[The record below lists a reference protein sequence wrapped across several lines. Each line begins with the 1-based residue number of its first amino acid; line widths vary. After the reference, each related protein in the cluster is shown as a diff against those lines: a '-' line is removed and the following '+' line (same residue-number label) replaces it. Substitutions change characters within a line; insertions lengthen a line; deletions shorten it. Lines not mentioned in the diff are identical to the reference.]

1 MVIMP
6 TGVSTPTEGARTLER
21 DDSDLARA
29 TMRRVSLRLLPFLFL
44 LYIFNFLD
52 RTNIA
57 IAGLQMN
64 RDLHFSSSAFGL
76 GAGVFFIGYSLFE
89 VPSNLLLVRVGA
101 RRWIARIMISWGL
114 IASAM
119 MFVRTPLH
127 FYILRFLLGVAEA
140 GFFPGIVYYLSQ
152 WFPAEQRA
160 RASSRFMAAI
170 PLSGVLSGVVGGLLL
185 GLNGR
190 LGFAGWQWLLL
201 IEGIPSLLLGF
212 VVLAWLTERPE
223 EAQWLTTDQ
232 RSWLTDKMHRDHQDS
247 RGLHGLPPLQA
258 LAQPMVWFLALPYFL
273 VLTAGYGYTFWAP
286 TFIRDSL
293 HTSDTTTGLII
304 ALFACIS
311 AAAML
316 AVGTSSDRNG
326 ERCWHAAVSAGM
338 IALGYVG
345 AALLPSPLARVAAF
359 SLVVAGANSFL
370 APFWCLPTMLLTGS
384 AAAVGIALV
393 NAVGNIGGFVGPSVI
408 GLAKDATG
416 GTTGAFLALAG
427 LGLLA
432 AMSCLAL
439 RRQAI
444 FTSRPTKQSNMFSAA
459 IPAAARPP

>member
-1 MVIMP
+1 MP
-6 TGVSTPTEGARTLER
+6 SPASVNAKRDQTLPEDAKLART
-21 DDSDLARA
+21 
-29 TMRRVSLRLLPFLFL
+29 TVRRVSVRLLPFLFV
-44 LYIFNFLD
+44 LYVFNFLD
-52 RTNIA
+52 RSNVA

-64 RDLHFSSSAFGL
+64 RDLHFSASAFGL
-76 GAGVFFIGYSLFE
+76 GAGVFFLGYSLFE

-101 RRWIARIMISWGL
+101 RRWIARIMITWGL

-119 MFVRTPLH
+119 LFVRTPLH

-152 WFPAEQRA
+152 WFPADQRA
-160 RASSRFMAAI
+160 RASSRFMIAI
-170 PLSGVLSGVVGGLLL
+170 PLSGVLGGAVGGLLL

-190 LGFAGWQWLLL
+190 LGLAGWQWLFLV
-201 IEGIPSLLLGF
+201 EGIPSVLLGF
-212 VVLAWLTERPE
+212 AVLAWLTERPD
-223 EAQWLTTDQ
+223 EAHWLTAEQ
-232 RSWLTDKMHRDHQDS
+232 RHWLVDKLRREHDES
-247 RGLHGLPPLQA
+247 PGLHGMPPLRA

-293 HTSDTTTGLII
+293 HTSDTMTGLII

-316 AVGTSSDRNG
+316 AVGTSSDRTG
-326 ERCWHAAVSAGM
+326 ERCRYAATSAALM
-338 IALGYVG
+338 ALGYIG
-345 AALLPSPLARVAAF
+345 AALLPSPVARVAAF
-359 SLVVAGANSFL
+359 SLALAGANSFL
-370 APFWCLPTMLLTGS
+370 APFWCLPSMVLTGS

-393 NAVGNIGGFVGPSVI
+393 NAVGNIGGFVGPSAI
-408 GLAKDATG
+408 GIAKDATG

-432 AMSCLAL
+432 AVSCLAL

-444 FTSRPTKQSNMFSAA
+444 FAT
-459 IPAAARPP
+459 ARRSPGARKATPP